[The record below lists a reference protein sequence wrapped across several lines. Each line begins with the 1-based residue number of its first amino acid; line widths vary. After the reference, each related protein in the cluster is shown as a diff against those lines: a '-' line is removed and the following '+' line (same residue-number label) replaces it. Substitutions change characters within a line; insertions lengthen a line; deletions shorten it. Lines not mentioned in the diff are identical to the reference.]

1 MTGTVRKALALA
13 ALFALGAGCG
23 TDVAPARTTSF
34 APATSSASTTPAVTS
49 AATAFPVTL
58 AALAEHP
65 CRALDEKQLAELLV
79 LDGQSQEGGERQT
92 GFRQCQWTAAQGALL
107 FGPHPALDMTAD
119 PRVADLEPGTLAG
132 HRTLLGVDT
141 ARDRC
146 MMYVAVAEGKS
157 SFQVAIDPQGRHL
170 GMLGCDI
177 IKRLA
182 TTVLGNLA

>member
-13 ALFALGAGCG
+13 ALCTLGAGCG
-23 TDVAPARTTSF
+23 TDDAPAPT
-34 APATSSASTTPAVTS
+34 TSSASTTPPVTPTTS
-49 AATAFPVTL
+49 AVVFPVTL

-79 LDGQSQEGGERQT
+79 LDGQSQEGGEEQT

-141 ARDRC
+141 TRDRC

-157 SFQVAIDPQGRHL
+157 SFQVAIHPQGQNL